1 MLGFTPAL
9 EKLVEHFRLLPGIGY
24 KSAVRMAFCI
34 LDMPDEKAKSFA
46 QSILD
51 AKEKIGHCKIC
62 QDISEKEVC
71 SLCSDENR
79 DRSTICVVENSKD
92 VLAIEKINDYRGLFH
107 VLGGLINP
115 MEGIGP
121 DQLRIKQLLERLG
134 NQTVQEIIV
143 ATNPSIEGEATAMYL
158 SRLIKPFGVRVTRL
172 AYGLPAGGELEYAD
186 ELTLYKAL
194 EGRREIE

>member
-9 EKLVEHFRLLPGIGY
+9 EKLVEHFRSFPGVGY
-24 KSAVRMAFCI
+24 KSAVRMAFHV
-34 LDMPDEKAKSFA
+34 LEMNDDQAKGFA
-46 QSILD
+46 DAIVE
-51 AKEKIGHCKIC
+51 AKEKIGHCRIC
-62 QDISEKEVC
+62 QDISETEVC
-71 SLCSDENR
+71 SLCSDVTR
-79 DRSTICVVENSKD
+79 DQSIICVVENSKD
-92 VLAIEKINDYRGLFH
+92 VLAIEKINDYKGLFH

-121 DQLRIKQLLERLG
+121 ERLRIKELLDRLG
-134 NQTVQEIIV
+134 NDTVKEIIV

-158 SRLIKPFGVRVTRL
+158 SRLIKTFGIRTTRL

-186 ELTLYKAL
+186 ELTLFKAL

>member
-9 EKLVEHFRLLPGIGY
+9 EKLVEHFRSFPGVGY
-24 KSAVRMAFCI
+24 KSAVRMAFHV
-34 LDMPDEKAKSFA
+34 LEMQELQAKDFA
-46 QSILD
+46 RAIVD
-51 AKEKIGHCKIC
+51 AKEKIGHCRIC
-62 QDISEKEVC
+62 QDISETEVC
-71 SLCSDENR
+71 ALCSDDNR
-79 DRSTICVVENSKD
+79 DRSIICVVENSKD
-92 VLAIEKINDYRGLFH
+92 VLAIEKINDYKGLFH

-121 DQLRIKQLLERLG
+121 ERLRIKELLDRLG
-134 NQTVQEIIV
+134 NDTVKEIIV

-158 SRLIKPFGVRVTRL
+158 SRLIKPFGIRTTRL